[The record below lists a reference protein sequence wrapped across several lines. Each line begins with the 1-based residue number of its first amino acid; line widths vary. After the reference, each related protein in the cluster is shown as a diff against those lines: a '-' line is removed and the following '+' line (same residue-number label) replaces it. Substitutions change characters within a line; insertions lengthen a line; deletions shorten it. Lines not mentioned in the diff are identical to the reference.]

1 MKEQC
6 PQCDGMFAGL
16 KNGGLRAHGPVG
28 ARCQQ
33 DPALR
38 GEARECGGCGKV
50 FRLLTSEPIPP
61 HGPTLGVT
69 CPQVSDEASAPDWQ
83 ALASDAAK
91 RHQAHEVGVIK
102 ATEERVQAAM
112 DRLEAAD
119 PGPGRVPP
127 VIWAAFDG
135 TCSACGADIL
145 AGDCIRASVAEPGTW
160 ECEEHNDPWKED
172 EVAGPVT
179 DYTITSRVVDVMANA
194 HGSMGG
200 ADLPDQFADPSAPRK
215 KLNVSGQPDADR
227 DDYGRYAVKDPA
239 TGDYRRFKN
248 GGIIGITRVTTF
260 VKAAQDTK
268 ALNDWGKRNVVIGA
282 SRRPDLI
289 ARADGMTHAANRDAL
304 DRLVGELET
313 AAGAKVAADIGTQL
327 HEFTERMDAG
337 LVTPDGAPPMFQDSL
352 RLYRDRLA
360 AAGFEAVPG
369 LIERTTMISE
379 WGGVCGTLDR
389 IMYHRPS
396 GTYVVVDL
404 KTGKGLQD
412 YGLDETYAQE
422 WMYAHGVNQNGIYD
436 WNTKTWGR
444 PQTPENLPMLV
455 KVREDV
461 GLIVHMPVQ
470 GPKAGQLFLLRADLA
485 RGREYAELCASNR
498 GWKKSRAVEWTW
510 EPDRL
515 AEPVSWGARFA
526 AVRNGAEARA
536 LWDEADASG
545 VSDADLASL
554 VAIARAALADKG

>member
-1 MKEQC
+1 MATALCTDCETY
-6 PQCDGMFAGL
+6 
-16 KNGGLRAHGPVG
+16 V
-28 ARCQQ
+28 
-33 DPALR
+33 ALR
-38 GEARECGGCGKV
+38 KDRSLRKHGDCPGAGRVIPLIAPIESLLSAKV
-50 FRLLTSEPIPP
+50 GDLQS
-61 HGPTLGVT
+61 
-69 CPQVSDEASAPDWQ
+69 PDWQ

-91 RHQAHEVGVIK
+91 RHMEQLLG
-102 ATEERVQAAM
+102 
-112 DRLEAAD
+112 AD
-119 PGPGRVPP
+119 PGPTRIPP
-127 VIWAAFDG
+127 VISAAFDG
-135 TCSACGADIL
+135 TCSTCGADIL
-145 AGDCIRASVAEPGTW
+145 VGDGIRASLEDPGTW

-172 EVAGPVT
+172 DDVVAGFTSDHVIASWIVPAMAADPIP
-179 DYTITSRVVDVMANA
+179 DYAITSKVADVPA
-194 HGSMGG
+194 
-200 ADLPDQFADPSAPRK
+200 PDAFADPTPPQR

-227 DDYGRYAVKDPA
+227 DHLGRYLVQDPA
-239 TGDYRRFKN
+239 TGDYRRAKN
-248 GGIIGITRVTTF
+248 GNPQGVTRVTTF
-260 VKAAQDTK
+260 VKAAQDTTS
-268 ALNDWGKRNVVIGA
+268 LNKWGKRNVLIGA
-282 SRRPDLI
+282 SRRPDLV
-289 ARADGMTHAANRDAL
+289 AKAHGMTHEESRDAL
-304 DRLVGELET
+304 DRLVGELDT
-313 AAGAKVAADIGTQL
+313 AAGGKVAADIGTQL

-337 LVTPDGAPPMFQDSL
+337 LAVPEDAPEMFQDSL

-422 WMYAHGVNQNGIYD
+422 WMYAHGVNQHGIYD

-444 PQTPENLPMLV
+444 PDTPERLPMLV

-470 GPKAGQLFLLRADLA
+470 GDQAGQLFLLRADLA

-498 GWKKSRAVEWTW
+498 GWKKSKAVEWAW
-510 EPDRL
+510 EPDRPT
-515 AEPVSWGARFA
+515 EPVSWGARFA
-526 AVRNGAEARA
+526 AVTSAEEARA

-554 VAIARAALADKG
+554 VAIARTALADKG